1 MKRWTLGL
9 VGSLWVAAGACS
21 NSDSNGP
28 GNGSQNSGG
37 SVVTTIGDQGGEA
50 EIDGATLVVPEG
62 ALSED
67 TEIGVER
74 LSAADAEEFLDLLGA
89 GQTAASA
96 VYVFTP
102 HGSQFDEAVTITLE
116 YTSGSSSLAVMRLDD
131 EDDRSWEAVAGTQFA
146 RGEASFETTHFSLL
160 VVTEQSEQG
169 GGDGGTSLADAGD
182 DQMDATTTGGQ
193 PNITEDASSS
203 ESDSGNSAVTG
214 DFEIELRTELVS
226 VEQGGQG
233 YFDVVATR
241 ADNFDGPIEVSIEG
255 LPAGVTL
262 NEGPTTIIGQ
272 DLGTVLYVT
281 AAAEAEIGETLV
293 TLIASGGN
301 TTRMVEGTLKV
312 SAPAGTFEFG
322 VLPYLLTIAR
332 GSSTETTLTLTPQN
346 GFEGVVNL
354 SLEFEP
360 EGVTVSPLM
369 VEMSGSEPTVQTLTF
384 SAAEGT
390 ATGMTNVN
398 LSFASEQ
405 TPFTG
410 TIGIGVTIE

>member
-9 VGSLWVAAGACS
+9 VGALWVAAGACS

-50 EIDGATLVVPEG
+50 EIDGARLVVPEG

-160 VVTEQSEQG
+160 VVTEQSERN
-169 GGDGGTSLADAGD
+169 GGDGGSSLADAGD
-182 DQMDATTTGGQ
+182 SQMDAASGGQ
-193 PNITEDASSS
+193 PNVTEDASSS
-203 ESDSGNSAVTG
+203 EPDSGGSEVTG

-241 ADNFDGPIEVSIEG
+241 ADGFDGPIEVSIEG

-262 NEGPTTIIGQ
+262 NEGETTIIGQ
-272 DLGTVLYVT
+272 DPGTVLYVT
-281 AAAEAEIGETLV
+281 ASAQAEVGETPV

-301 TTRMVEGTLKV
+301 TTRMVEGTLTV
-312 SAPAGTFEFG
+312 SAPTGTFEFG
-322 VLPYLLTIAR
+322 VLPFLLTIAR
-332 GSSTETTLTLTPQN
+332 GNSTETTLTLTPQN

-405 TPFTG
+405 TPSTG
-410 TIGIGVTIE
+410 TIGIGITIE